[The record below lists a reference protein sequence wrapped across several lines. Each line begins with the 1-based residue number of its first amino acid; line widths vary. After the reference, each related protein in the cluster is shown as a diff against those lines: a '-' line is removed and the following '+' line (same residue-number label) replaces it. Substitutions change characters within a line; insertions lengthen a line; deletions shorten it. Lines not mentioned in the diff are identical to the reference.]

1 MPPGKS
7 WIRHYRGVRIYSCT
21 RISYSRCAFSPVNAS
36 VLRNSKAA
44 DMSLSPPGCV
54 SCCIR
59 SRSHCG
65 LVYSL
70 SRIES
75 SGEFA
80 NTTTPT
86 REKDGEIVRNSTKS
100 ATKPNINLQRTH
112 RLNLQWIHRLNL
124 QRIHR
129 LNLQRIHRLNLQRIH
144 RLNLQRIHRLNLQR
158 IHRFEVIDNF
168 VLTDFASNPSD

>member
-1 MPPGKS
+1 MGVDAPG
-7 WIRHYRGVRIYSCT
+7 IRHCGDIRINSCT
-21 RISYSRCAFSPVNAS
+21 GVFYILTCEHLGLFSPVNAS

-44 DMSLSPPGCV
+44 AMSLSPPGCV

-59 SRSHCG
+59 LRSRVR

-100 ATKPNINLQRTH
+100 ETKPNINLQRTH
-112 RLNLQWIHRLNL
+112 RLNLE
-124 QRIHR
+124 RIHR
-129 LNLQRIHRLNLQRIH
+129 LNLE
-144 RLNLQRIHRLNLQR
+144 R
-158 IHRFEVIDNF
+158 IHRFEVTCNF
-168 VLTDFASNPSD
+168 VLIDFTRNPSRYKNLQRAEKRL